1 MTLRS
6 LALRLSRTACSQ
18 ISAREALPAR
28 GNMLRHTYRTV
39 AADLGV
45 DDLLIHFLMGHTPRG
60 ISRKY
65 VAVLILAN
73 GPAMRAAQERI
84 SARTLKELG
93 LTFKTLRHEIA
104 AGLAQ
109 SLEGGQGRA
118 VKNARALARAARAS
132 ARARRGKSS
141 RPHSAE
147 TKAKISAAMK
157 KNRAAA
163 VAMR

>member
-1 MTLRS
+1 MKGWDNSQRGSIPRS
-6 LALRLSRTACSQ
+6 NRS
-18 ISAREALPAR
+18 E
-28 GNMLRHTYRTV
+28 
-39 AADLGV
+39 
-45 DDLLIHFLMGHTPRG
+45 PRIIFWLYG
-60 ISRKY
+60 
-65 VAVLILAN
+65 
-73 GPAMRAAQERI
+73 I

-163 VAMR
+163 AAMR